1 MFDFRKLSLE
11 KKVQYFI
18 KQRKETEFWDFK
30 QKQPD
35 SISDLTLDERKSRTT
50 SAWQRIV
57 CFI

>member
-35 SISDLTLDERKSRTT
+35 NISDLTLDERKSRTT
-50 SAWQRIV
+50 SAWQRSI